1 MSCADVQT
9 IQAGNGSKTQFSF
22 DFPYLF
28 KTEIEV
34 SFWNATTKEW
44 DVKATTDATYPW
56 QVTDANPTIVEFT
69 STAPPLPTTP
79 VDPNES
85 SVDNVRI
92 RRTTS
97 IDDIRALFSPG
108 SAIRSD
114 DLNKNFEQ
122 LRYAIQEANCQ
133 GVTDEV
139 YQYLLDNYWDRFD
152 NTIYSADTWRSD
164 DATIATTA
172 ALDQRFQDEVNDTL
186 TKAELA
192 ALSDVMPD
200 NDVAVPTTGATK
212 DYIDHVIETDILVD
226 GTGLNKSGS
235 GGQVTIGI
243 SAGSVDLDRIKAEDI
258 ITQAEQNADYDL
270 AGDDDSI
277 FTSSAAIR
285 RFENFVQ
292 NSTPS
297 GTGIGKGRVWVDVDD
312 DLTLSVWNGSQWLGI
327 TSGGTFTNQPKVV
340 YVDASSGDDANDGHR
355 ISRPKATI
363 KAAINQINGDATY
376 GDGSVVI
383 VAAGVYQEAAPIQI
397 DRKNVSIIG
406 QALRSCIVHPTSA
419 TETNTL
425 FEVNSGSYV
434 ANLTLTGMKAGTGTG
449 NTLDA
454 TLPTT
459 QGWNFAFRSG
469 ATITKSPY
477 IQNCTNFSDSEID
490 NDNLNA
496 VTPAGGAAG
505 DIDSDPT
512 GGGLLVNG
520 ATVDSASPL
529 RSMVCDSYT
538 HVGLNGPGILV
549 TNNGYVQATSSYAF
563 FNKYHIKCLNGGQA
577 NLAASTT
584 DFGDQALVADGKST
598 TNIFTSTVN
607 GNFLSGVDTFT
618 INAPTADASWHGSA
632 TRPQTNMLVTVN
644 SVTYPILSAVANG
657 SGWDVEIS
665 RPDPTNRSNNLGLNG
680 GISNGAAVQFFL
692 RSQIASSGHTMEYVG
707 SGTDYRA
714 LPENGGVPVDANQV
728 VESNDGKVWTATTD
742 HNGKFKVG
750 DFFEVD
756 QQLGYVTIPNG
767 SIAFD
772 LASDPTPQLGGNLDV
787 NGNTITST
795 SDANVVID
803 PNGTGTVDVSSSRI
817 TSVTDPTGAQD
828 AATKNYVDTTT
839 TANPIYVAVAGD
851 TMSGELAMG
860 TNKIT
865 GLGDPT
871 ANQDAATKAYVDA
884 QIAGI
889 DEVVE
894 DTTPQLGGDLDAN
907 GHDIILDTGA
917 AATPSLTFD
926 GDTNTGIYSPGAD
939 QVAVATGGVERLS
952 ISSAGEVTT
961 TNQKIN
967 LVTVGRG
974 AGALF
979 TNVAL
984 GDGVLAGNTTGLY
997 NTAIGTSALSANTTG
1012 NNNSAIGISALIS
1025 NTIGINNA
1033 AAGSDALRSNSAGN
1047 NNSALGV
1054 SALYN
1059 NTTGSNNTCVGHQ
1072 AGLLLTTGS
1081 NNTII
1086 GNILGTAGLAD
1097 TVIIGAG
1104 ATERLRIDSSGRVGI
1119 GITSPVAALHVV
1131 TSGAGEIRHADG
1143 TRAVAMGSTGTISY
1157 IGSVTAGNGLAL
1169 YSANEEKARID
1180 SSGRLGIGTS
1190 SPGNYHPSYRN
1201 LVVGSTST
1209 DSGVTIFS
1217 STTGTG
1223 GLIFA
1228 DGTSAND
1235 RIRSSITYSHANDLL
1250 NFSVNSGQSA
1260 LVIDSSR
1267 RVGIGTAS
1275 PAYKCDIDVTGSA
1288 VRLNSTTTGAAL
1300 VISSDDAAN
1309 AKIEFGDES
1318 DNDRGAITYDNPNNA
1333 LIFQANAAERVRI
1346 ESGGKTKFSGGAYG
1360 IERTATAAAFDL
1372 NTGNFWTCGAIAIPN
1387 PTNQVAGMMGSLRVT
1402 AAPTSFAANWKHPGG
1417 TYTAPTT
1424 FPAVAPFYV
1433 QASGT
1438 ILLGSWTEGIA

>member
-79 VDPNES
+79 TVPGEPTI
-85 SVDNVRI
+85 DNVRI
-92 RRTTS
+92 RRVTN

-122 LRYAIQEANCQ
+122 LRYAIQEANCL
-133 GVTDEV
+133 GVPNEL

-192 ALSDVMPD
+192 AASDVMPD
-200 NDVAVPTTGATK
+200 DDVAVPTTGATK

-226 GTGLNKSGS
+226 GTGLNKTTSN
-235 GGQVTIGI
+235 GQVTIGI

-285 RFENFVQ
+285 RFENYVQ
-292 NSTPS
+292 NSAPS

-327 TSGGTFTNQPKVV
+327 TSGGTFTNQPQVV
-340 YVDASSGDDANDGHR
+340 YVDANSGDDANDGHR

-363 KAAINQINGDATY
+363 KAAINQINADATY

-397 DRKNVSIIG
+397 DKKNVSIIG

-434 ANLTLTGMKAGTGTG
+434 ANLTLTGVKAGTGTG

-490 NDNLNA
+490 NDDLNA

-505 DIDSDPT
+505 DTDSAPT

-680 GISNGAAVQFFL
+680 DISDGAAVQFFL

-742 HNGKFKVG
+742 HNGKFKIG

-756 QQLGYVTIPNG
+756 QQLGYVTIPEG

-772 LASDPTPQLGGNLDV
+772 LLSDATPELAANLDANSNRITDLADPT
-787 NGNTITST
+787 
-795 SDANVVID
+795 A
-803 PNGTGTVDVSSSRI
+803 
-817 TSVTDPTGAQD
+817 AQD
-828 AATKNYVDTTT
+828 AATKNYVDTEISGLVDSAPATL
-839 TANPIYVAVAGD
+839 D
-851 TMSGELAMG
+851 TLNELA
-860 TNKIT
+860 
-865 GLGDPT
+865 
-871 ANQDAATKAYVDA
+871 A
-884 QIAGI
+884 
-889 DEVVE
+889 
-894 DTTPQLGGDLDAN
+894 
-907 GHDIILDTGA
+907 
-917 AATPSLTFD
+917 
-926 GDTNTGIYSPGAD
+926 
-939 QVAVATGGVERLS
+939 
-952 ISSAGEVTT
+952 
-961 TNQKIN
+961 
-967 LVTVGRG
+967 
-974 AGALF
+974 
-979 TNVAL
+979 AL
-984 GDGVLAGNTTGLY
+984 GDDANFSTTVTNSIALKAPLASPTFTGTL
-997 NTAIGTSALSANTTG
+997 TASGLVYPTSDGTNG
-1012 NNNSAIGISALIS
+1012 Q
-1025 NTIGINNA
+1025 
-1033 AAGSDALRSNSAGN
+1033 
-1047 NNSALGV
+1047 V
-1054 SALYN
+1054 
-1059 NTTGSNNTCVGHQ
+1059 
-1072 AGLLLTTGS
+1072 LTTNGS
-1081 NNTII
+1081 GTLSFSTIQGYTDSDVETYLNTSTIYTDATNN
-1086 GNILGTAGLAD
+1086 
-1097 TVIIGAG
+1097 
-1104 ATERLRIDSSGRVGI
+1104 
-1119 GITSPVAALHVV
+1119 
-1131 TSGAGEIRHADG
+1131 
-1143 TRAVAMGSTGTISY
+1143 
-1157 IGSVTAGNGLAL
+1157 
-1169 YSANEEKARID
+1169 
-1180 SSGRLGIGTS
+1180 RLGIGTS
-1190 SPGNYHPSYRN
+1190 SPAEPLHVQEGSSGITARAGTIVLVDGSGNSK
-1201 LVVGSTST
+1201 LSIASGTTST
-1209 DSGVTIFS
+1209 GELLFGRSGDNDAGRIIYDHSDDGLQIWTNS
-1217 STTGTG
+1217 SRA
-1223 GLIFA
+1223 I
-1228 DGTSAND
+1228 D
-1235 RIRSSITYSHANDLL
+1235 
-1250 NFSVNSGQSA
+1250 V
-1260 LVIDSSR
+1260 DSSGK
-1267 RVGIGTAS
+1267 VGIGTNSPDKQLEIAGAS
-1275 PAYKCDIDVTGSA
+1275 
-1288 VRLNSTTTGAAL
+1288 GAASTFKL
-1300 VISSDDAAN
+1300 SGRPDWTSGNGQYHIGSIYGENLGAGVDTTRIKLDGDDASGSMRFYTANSGTLTSALYIDSNQKIFMNEGAPFAWTDGSLNVSAEIYGDSSDN
-1309 AKIEFGDES
+1309 
-1318 DNDRGAITYDNPNNA
+1318 
-1333 LIFQANAAERVRI
+1333 L
-1346 ESGGKTKFSGGAYG
+1346 
-1360 IERTATAAAFDL
+1360 
-1372 NTGNFWTCGAIAIPN
+1372 
-1387 PTNQVAGMMGSLRVT
+1387 
-1402 AAPTSFAANWKHPGG
+1402 
-1417 TYTAPTT
+1417 
-1424 FPAVAPFYV
+1424 
-1433 QASGT
+1433 
-1438 ILLGSWTEGIA
+1438 